1 MTFLLPDLG
10 KCRDMSRHLVITA
23 ICFSARTRAGD
34 KKVKTIFLMTILEP
48 VAPYA
53 QSEIRLVIIAYFE
66 RIEAAFFLCETAF
79 FLCETAF
86 FLRVTAARGKCHD
99 MSKTLS

>member
-1 MTFLLPDLG
+1 
-10 KCRDMSRHLVITA
+10 
-23 ICFSARTRAGD
+23 
-34 KKVKTIFLMTILEP
+34 MTILEP

-86 FLRVTAARGKCHD
+86 FLCETAFFLRVTAARGKCHD